1 VNRSRGVLFLKELDM
16 FTKSPGT
23 KVNVRKAPLAKS
35 LISKRRAANT
45 TTNKSPRAK
54 PTASTSTRIK
64 PPAARSAL
72 AQRMLQDL
80 QLAGHGERTQEA
92 YLRAVRQLA
101 AYTHL
106 PPDQITEEQLRTYF
120 LYLKNQKGFAP
131 GSLKIAY
138 NGIRFFYTHTVHRD
152 WDTLRNLRVPKQRKL
167 PAVMSIAEVRQLI
180 AAVQTPH
187 NRAFFLTT
195 YSLGLRLQEA
205 LHLQVGDIDSRRMLV
220 HVHRGKGAKDRYV
233 PLPVKTLEVLRQ
245 YWATHRN
252 MTWLFPAT
260 GRDHKEAATADRPMN
275 PTSVQGCIKRVVAQ
289 LGWAK
294 RGVCIHT
301 LRHSYAT
308 HLLEAGINLRLIQKY
323 LGHSSLLTTTLY
335 LHLTTQGEDQ
345 ARAAIN
351 QLMS

>member
-1 VNRSRGVLFLKELDM
+1 M
-16 FTKSPGT
+16 ITKGPAT
-23 KVNVRKAPLAKS
+23 KVAVRKAPVAKA
-35 LISKRRAANT
+35 RARKTRTAQPAIDQQ
-45 TTNKSPRAK
+45 PRSK
-54 PTASTSTRIK
+54 PTVTTSTGTK
-64 PPAARSAL
+64 PQTARSPL
-72 AQRMLQDL
+72 AQRMLQDM

-101 AYTHL
+101 AHTRL
-106 PPDQITEEQLRTYF
+106 SPDQITEDQLRQYF
-120 LYLKNQKGFAP
+120 LYLNNQKGFAP
-131 GSLKIAY
+131 GSLRIAY
-138 NGIRFFYTHTVHRD
+138 HGIRFFYSHTVVRN

-167 PAVMSIAEVRQLI
+167 PAVLSVIEVRQLLD
-180 AAVQTPH
+180 VVRTPQH
-187 NRAFFLTT
+187 RAFLVTT

-205 LHLQVGDIDSRRMLV
+205 LHLQVGDIDSQRMLV

-245 YWATHRN
+245 HWATHRN
-252 MTWLFPAT
+252 VIWLFPTT
-260 GRDHKEAATADRPMN
+260 GRDHQQGATADRPMH
-275 PTSVQGCIKRVVAQ
+275 PTSVQKCIKRVVEQ

-294 RGVCIHT
+294 RGISIHT